1 MQEEMRSLLENHTYD
16 LVKLP
21 KGKKALKNKLVYR
34 LKTKNNSSQ
43 LRYKARLVMKGFG
56 QKRGVDFEEIFF
68 PVVKMSSIRVVN
80 AQLNLEIEQLD
91 DKTAFLHGV
100 LEEEMYMEQL
110 EGFKVKGKE
119 NFVYKLRKNLY
130 RLKQAPRQWYKKF
143 DSFMIS
149 HGYNRTTS
157 DHCVFTKRFSDDDF
171 IILLLYV
178 DDMLIIDHDA
188 SKIEKLKRELSK
200 SFAMKDLGYA
210 KQILGMKISHDRK
223 NEKLWL
229 SQEAYIEKILERF
242 NISKAKIVGSPLA
255 GHFKLISKQC
265 PTSEKENEEMSKV
278 PYSSVVGNLM
288 HAMVCTRPDIAHAV
302 RVVSRFLS
310 NPRKEHWAAL
320 KWILRYLRGT
330 SRMCLCFGSGEPI
343 LKGYSDADMAGDLD
357 SRKSTLRFLMTFAG
371 GTSYRYVLL
380 YQPQK

>member
-43 LRYKARLVMKGFG
+43 LRYKAR
-56 QKRGVDFEEIFF
+56 
-68 PVVKMSSIRVVN
+68 VVN

-100 LEEEMYMEQL
+100 LEEEIYMEQL
-110 EGFKVKGKE
+110 EGFKVK
-119 NFVYKLRKNLY
+119 
-130 RLKQAPRQWYKKF
+130 
-143 DSFMIS
+143 
-149 HGYNRTTS
+149 
-157 DHCVFTKRFSDDDF
+157 DDDF

-278 PYSSVVGNLM
+278 PYSSVV
-288 HAMVCTRPDIAHAV
+288 AI
-302 RVVSRFLS
+302 
-310 NPRKEHWAAL
+310 
-320 KWILRYLRGT
+320 
-330 SRMCLCFGSGEPI
+330 
-343 LKGYSDADMAGDLD
+343 
-357 SRKSTLRFLMTFAG
+357 
-371 GTSYRYVLL
+371 
-380 YQPQK
+380 

>member
-100 LEEEMYMEQL
+100 LEEEIYMEQL

-130 RLKQAPRQWYKKF
+130 RLKQALDNGIR
-143 DSFMIS
+143 SL
-149 HGYNRTTS
+149 
-157 DHCVFTKRFSDDDF
+157 
-171 IILLLYV
+171 ILL
-178 DDMLIIDHDA
+178 
-188 SKIEKLKRELSK
+188 
-200 SFAMKDLGYA
+200 
-210 KQILGMKISHDRK
+210 
-223 NEKLWL
+223 
-229 SQEAYIEKILERF
+229 
-242 NISKAKIVGSPLA
+242 
-255 GHFKLISKQC
+255 
-265 PTSEKENEEMSKV
+265 
-278 PYSSVVGNLM
+278 
-288 HAMVCTRPDIAHAV
+288 
-302 RVVSRFLS
+302 
-310 NPRKEHWAAL
+310 
-320 KWILRYLRGT
+320 
-330 SRMCLCFGSGEPI
+330 
-343 LKGYSDADMAGDLD
+343 
-357 SRKSTLRFLMTFAG
+357 
-371 GTSYRYVLL
+371 
-380 YQPQK
+380 